1 MYHCQTSTGWYLH
14 SDCKFPRLVSHWQ
27 QAAPLAVFFDSL
39 SNNFLKTCLLSTIFC
54 DAFCIS
60 VCVFSACIYQCQTST
75 GWYLHT
81 VCKFAHLVSHWQQAA
96 SLAVFFDNLSDN
108 FFKTCLLSTFF
119 CDAFC
124 ISVSVFS
131 VCTYQCQTSTGWYW
145 YLHTDCKFARPVS
158 HWQQVAPLAVFF
170 DNLSNNFLK
179 TCILTVISA
188 MLSAYLSVFFQHV
201 STSVRLRLAGTFIL
215 IVNLLVSLVT
225 DNKLHHYPFFY
236 KLSKHFFKV
245 CFLSTIFCDAFCISV
260 SVFSVCTYQCQTL
273 TGWYLHTDCKFA
285 RPISHW
291 QQAASLAVF
300 FDNFSINF
308 LKTCLLSVISAMLS
322 AYLSVFFQHVCTS
335 VRLRLAGTCIPI
347 VNLLVSLDTDNKLH
361 H

>member
-119 CDAFC
+119 
-124 ISVSVFS
+124 
-131 VCTYQCQTSTGWYW
+131 
-145 YLHTDCKFARPVS
+145 
-158 HWQQVAPLAVFF
+158 
-170 DNLSNNFLK
+170 
-179 TCILTVISA
+179 A
-188 MLSAYLSVFFQHV
+188 MLSAYLSPFFQCVH
-201 STSVRLRLAGTFIL
+201 TSVRLPLGGTGTCIL
-215 IVNLLVSLVT
+215 IVNLLVPLVT
-225 DNKLHHYPFFY
+225 DNKLHH
-236 KLSKHFFKV
+236 
-245 CFLSTIFCDAFCISV
+245 
-260 SVFSVCTYQCQTL
+260 
-273 TGWYLHTDCKFA
+273 
-285 RPISHW
+285 
-291 QQAASLAVF
+291 
-300 FDNFSINF
+300 
-308 LKTCLLSVISAMLS
+308 
-322 AYLSVFFQHVCTS
+322 
-335 VRLRLAGTCIPI
+335 
-347 VNLLVSLDTDNKLH
+347 
-361 H
+361 